1 MMKNNQARPTP
12 ASTRTPP
19 IAHAVRVL
27 LLAVSVLTL
36 AACAATG
43 PKTPPVVE
51 RAQARWNA
59 LLAGDLETAYGYYS
73 PGYRSATSMVD
84 FSIAWR
90 ARKVGYTS
98 AAYKEHTCEEKRCTV
113 AFDVGF
119 KVNKPVPGLDV
130 WESHQVIGDTWIQT
144 DGEWWYLPEK

>member
-1 MMKNNQARPTP
+1 MMKNNQALPTP

-19 IAHAVRVL
+19 LARAVRVL

-59 LLAGDLETAYGYYS
+59 VVAGDLETAYSYYS
-73 PGYRSATSMVD
+73 PGYRSATSIVD
-84 FSIAWR
+84 FGIAWR
-90 ARKVGYTS
+90 ARKVGYES
-98 AAYKEHTCEEKRCTV
+98 AAYKEHSCEENRCSV
-113 AFDVGF
+113 SFEVVF
-119 KVNKPVPGLDV
+119 KVNRPVPGLDV
-130 WESHQVIGDTWIQT
+130 WEGRQVVEDTWIRT